1 MCTDSKV
8 SRASLSDLKMGR
20 KKALSAETLSKIAGH
35 FGVPMDFLTGTP
47 PFDQWDLIKSDR
59 KAVQKGMWFSD
70 ELLLKNFGIE
80 NIDAITLA
88 QYINFID
95 TVVVGVEP
103 KANDGYDLKVKPW
116 AEIQFCDD
124 GKEKPAIEDDGR
136 SKAKL
141 PSNIFPVPKMRRI
154 PIVGAIRAGMPI
166 LAEENIEGYEYDDVP
181 EDQGYFFLR
190 VKGDSMNAS
199 RSSGLPV
206 AL

>member
-1 MCTDSKV
+1 
-8 SRASLSDLKMGR
+8 
-20 KKALSAETLSKIAGH
+20 
-35 FGVPMDFLTGTP
+35 
-47 PFDQWDLIKSDR
+47 
-59 KAVQKGMWFSD
+59 
-70 ELLLKNFGIE
+70 LKNFGIE

-190 VKGDSMNAS
+190 VKGDSMIGAHILDGSLALIKPRQCAEDGQIVACLVNGDEATLKRFYQQKDMVILKPENPAYS
-199 RSSGLPV
+199 PIVVPCSDFDSGYARILGV
-206 AL
+206 VTEVKFKV